1 MEQEARRPVERRC
14 RASGHNRALCG
25 YRRRDDGRGGD
36 DESGRLGRLSRHR
49 FARGGVDRIA
59 LVVVRGA
66 GKRRDVVRAGSDGQR
81 ADVAREGEHAREEQG
96 EAERRPTSDAMH

>member
-1 MEQEARRPVERRC
+1 MEQEAGRPVDRWRRTND
-14 RASGHNRALCG
+14 RGRVG
-25 YRRRDDGRGGD
+25 RRDGRRHDRLAGD
-36 DESGRLGRLSRHR
+36 DESGRLGWLSRHR

>member
-1 MEQEARRPVERRC
+1 MEQEAGLPVD
-14 RASGHNRALCG
+14 
-25 YRRRDDGRGGD
+25 RRRRTNDRDRVGRRGGRRHDRLAGD

-66 GKRRDVVRAGSDGQR
+66 GKRRDVVRAGRGRQR
-81 ADVAREGEHAREEQG
+81 ADMAGEGEHAREEQR
-96 EAERRPTSDAMH
+96 EAQ